1 MKLPPN
7 DEHTARILASLEATD
22 DPDGLAAAKL
32 IRDMD
37 SMIEHLRKVLSCPS
51 SMGLSRY
58 EPCSFMWDGEG
69 CKCDRCG
76 QLVTAWALLA
86 ASALEEISSTSTQR
100 SCGSATP
107 TNGEAEPVELVIQRV
122 QKAVAAPEPLTHA
135 PASARHGE
143 LCAGCN
149 EPLPPSAR
157 FCPECGRTVNGQT
170 FCLSCSGA
178 MSPNS
183 IFCPNCGTKAA

>member
-1 MKLPPN
+1 LPAD
-7 DEHTARILASLEATD
+7 DEHTARILASLEASD
-22 DPDGLAAAKL
+22 DADGVAAAKL
-32 IRDMD
+32 IRDME
-37 SMIEHLRKVLSCPS
+37 SMIEHLRRVLSCPS
-51 SMGLSRY
+51 SMGLSQY
-58 EPCSFMWDGEG
+58 EPCSFTWDGEG

-86 ASALEEISSTSTQR
+86 ATALEEISSTSIQR
-100 SCGSATP
+100 VAESAP
-107 TNGEAEPVELVIQRV
+107 PADGDAEPAELVIQRV
-122 QKAVAAPEPLTHA
+122 HEAVGASEPLANA
-135 PASARHGE
+135 PASARHRE

-149 EPLPPSAR
+149 EPLPRSAR
-157 FCPECGRTVNGQT
+157 FCPECGRTVKGQT